1 LIYYNN
7 QLTPRHR
14 PQCSHADV
22 NACNQYGETP
32 LFYGIRRN
40 APSIV
45 RTLLWYG
52 ADKEFVGPSG
62 TPIEVATQMGL
73 PHIVALIEGA
83 PTLPPSSSDYPN
95 SDDAGFYDASTEGAS
110 EQTRVTVDGDG
121 DADEGLRMLSTLEQ
135 RRERRGGWGAWREL
149 ARKAVGSTGLGSL
162 RREKARG
169 VWKVYIT
176 SLTGKYLTAR
186 ADGRVS
192 LSRRCLTKE
201 VRARVR

>member
-1 LIYYNN
+1 V
-7 QLTPRHR
+7 
-14 PQCSHADV
+14 QCSHADV

-52 ADKEFVGPSG
+52 ADKGFAGPSG
-62 TPIEVATQMGL
+62 TPIEVASQMGL
-73 PHIVALIEGA
+73 AHIVALIEGA
-83 PTLPPSSSDYPN
+83 PTLPPQGSAVDSVGDDAAMEMEGEWSPGALDDDRPLLRSSS
-95 SDDAGFYDASTEGAS
+95 SS
-110 EQTRVTVDGDG
+110 
-121 DADEGLRMLSTLEQ
+121 LSSPEQ

-149 ARKAVGSTGLGSL
+149 ARKAVGSNGLGSL

-176 SLTGKYLTAR
+176 SFTGKYLTAR

-192 LSRRCLTKE
+192 LARRCITNE
-201 VRARVR
+201 VPAHLVREGVR